1 MLAGALLVLVA
12 ACGSPDPARGTGRA
26 GPAST
31 AGRGGQARG
40 EFAGLVDLGNG
51 RSIYMECR
59 GSGGPTVVLVSG
71 LGDRADTWMTTKD
84 GLPGTAE
91 AVFPGVAGFTRVCAY
106 DRPGTATASGP
117 GFELSR
123 STPVAHPATV
133 GDSAV
138 DLDRLLAASGE
149 PGPYV
154 LVGHSLGG
162 PIVRLFAAAHPTE
175 VAGLVFEDALS
186 EDLGD
191 FLTPAQM
198 ESFERLND
206 PVTQGRPA
214 GSERDLYATAVVPLL
229 RAASPAPKVPTVVLT
244 ADQWPFTAE
253 VIDAGRA
260 SGALPSFVT
269 KQFTDALWAAQLRAQ
284 DELAAKFPGAEH
296 VTRTDASHYIHL
308 DNPRLVIGSIRDVVD
323 QVRSAPTG

>member
-1 MLAGALLVLVA
+1 M
-12 ACGSPDPARGTGRA
+12 
-26 GPAST
+26 
-31 AGRGGQARG
+31 
-40 EFAGLVDLGNG
+40 
-51 RSIYMECR
+51 
-59 GSGGPTVVLVSG
+59 VLVSG
-71 LGDRADTWMTTKD
+71 LGDRADTWMTTKE
-84 GLPGTAE
+84 GLSPPAE

-106 DRPGTATASGP
+106 DRPGTATASAT

-138 DLDRLLAASGE
+138 DLDRVLAASGE

-162 PIVRLFAAAHPTE
+162 PIARLFAAAHPAE

-198 ESFERLND
+198 TSFEELND

-214 GSERDLYATAVVPLL
+214 GSEQDLYATAVVPLL
-229 RAASPAPKVPTVVLT
+229 RAAPPAPRVPTVILT

-253 VIDAGRA
+253 VIDSGRA
-260 SGALPSFVT
+260 SAVLPPFVT
-269 KQFTDALWAAQLRAQ
+269 KEFTDALWAAQLRAQ
-284 DELAAKFPGAEH
+284 DRFAAMFPGATH
-296 VTRTDASHYIHL
+296 VTATNASHYIHL
-308 DNPRLVIGSIRDVVD
+308 DNPQLVIDSIRDVVD
-323 QVRSAPTG
+323 EVRSGPPG